1 MFETKRLHPLQVLRF
16 SGKYL
21 FLLLLPA
28 LRGLLTVRNA
38 DMLLYWAK
46 GAWFDLCVVITV
58 IVLFRLSGKYNT
70 IQCDSQRLIVQTGIF
85 FRRKAM
91 VPLTHITTLWVES
104 PFYLRPFN
112 AKRVCIDTAGGKRP
126 QVDLNLIL
134 YPKEAD
140 KLLSYRTG
148 TEDTP
153 RRYRAKWQYLLFLSV
168 YVSGTLTGILFFAT
182 ALHQLGK
189 LLGDQIQKL
198 VVDGVNALAEQ
209 LWFAPHTA
217 AIVAI
222 IILLGWIF
230 SCIRNLFHFA
240 GFSVTRH
247 HHSLTISAG
256 LLNRRAYTCYIRDIN
271 FLNLRQTL
279 LGKFLQLYTV
289 YIHCIGYGKRKRD
302 QAVLLPGVGPDE
314 TRRVVQD
321 LLWEFSI
328 QNNALHPVPFSLWR
342 YLRWPLIFLLGIAPC
357 VTIIVWLIP
366 EHTALWRFLG
376 IVTTLPVIWYGVL
389 QAIGRY
395 DAGVAVDKRC
405 FTLRYPRR
413 FVLHTVVIPRRK
425 ISLLHIRQSIWQKK
439 RNRCD
444 LIVYTCNEKR
454 TCHRVKNLNFTDL
467 KSLLYQ

>member
-46 GAWFDLCVVITV
+46 GAWFDLCIVITV

-70 IQCDSQRLIVQTGIF
+70 IQCDRQRLIVQTGIF

-153 RRYRAKWQYLLFLSV
+153 RRYRTKWQYLLFLSV

-189 LLGDQIQKL
+189 LLGEQIQNL
-198 VVDGVNALAEQ
+198 VVSGVNTLAEQ
-209 LWFAPHTA
+209 LWFVPHTA
-217 AIVAI
+217 AIAAI
-222 IILLGWIF
+222 IVLLGWGLSF
-230 SCIRNLFHFA
+230 VRNLLHFS
-240 GFSVTRH
+240 GFSVTRYH
-247 HHSLTISAG
+247 RSLCISAG
-256 LLNRRAYTCYIRDIN
+256 LLNRREYTCHIRDIN

-279 LGKFLQLYTV
+279 LGKLLQLYMV

-302 QAVLLPGVGPDE
+302 QAVLLPGVGPGE
-314 TRRVVQD
+314 TRRIIKD
-321 LLWEFSI
+321 LLWEFPI
-328 QNNALHPVPFSLWR
+328 QDNILHPAPFSLWR
-342 YLRWPLIFLLGIAPC
+342 YLRWPLLTLLGVAPA
-357 VTIIVWLIP
+357 VTLSIWFIP
-366 EHTALWRFLG
+366 EQADLLRFLG
-376 IVTTLPVIWYGVL
+376 LVLVLPIVWWGIL
-389 QAIGRY
+389 QGLGRY
-395 DAGVAVDKRC
+395 DAGVAVDKRSL
-405 FTLRYPRR
+405 TLRYPRL
-413 FVLHTVVIPRRK
+413 FVLHTVVIPCQK
-425 ISLLHIRQSIWQKK
+425 ISCLRIRQSVWQQK

-444 LIVYTCNEKR
+444 LIVYTCNERR
-454 TCHRVKNLNFTDL
+454 TRHCVKNLTFTDL
-467 KSLLYQ
+467 KTLLYR